1 MNKFKTYTGVRNQW
15 NDGENQDSH
24 PLGLNRNK
32 ELLYLKHFKTYPTHR
47 LYTVVFSKQGKKFSH
62 SEKLFFRELTY
73 TLLTPNHDFDKSFSK
88 QVFELYR
95 QSKTGVDY
103 TEDGKL
109 QYTYSLYLTKPV
121 TVKLEEFEHNL
132 RMKKSTYR
140 SFGVSGKSMN
150 VRFRCTKLRTKDDS
164 KYLKQ
169 FESTTEQLK
178 MVA

>member
-1 MNKFKTYTGVRNQW
+1 MNKYKTYTGLYNQW
-15 NDGENQDSH
+15 KKKEDKNGH

-32 ELLYLKHFKTYPTHR
+32 ELFYLKHFKTYPTHR
-47 LYTVVFSKQGKKFSH
+47 LYMVVFYKQGEKFTH
-62 SEKLFFRELTY
+62 SEKSFFRELTY
-73 TLLTPNHDFDKSFSK
+73 TLLTPNHDFDKSFRN
-88 QVFELYR
+88 QVTEFYR
-95 QSKTGVDY
+95 QSTTSVDY

-109 QYTYSLYLTKPV
+109 HYTYSLYLTKPV
-121 TVKLEEFEHNL
+121 TLKLDEFEHNL

-140 SFGVSGKSMN
+140 TYGVSGKLMN